1 MWAGKAESSG
11 SMATKK
17 SATKKTAAKTAKPAA
32 RAKPAD
38 SKSAS
43 KAKPAKAAKP
53 AKVSAKPKPEPR
65 AESKPAPKVVATE
78 KAAPAP
84 KARKSESPRRLVAAQ
99 YGPDDIRTPSRAS
112 VAAEVA
118 LDEGP
123 AKPQKPAVD
132 AEWMATIR
140 DAMVQQRHELLSVV
154 SSTQAQMA
162 EKAGDLP
169 DVSDRASEGFE
180 DELAVGLIAIEAA
193 KLDDIEAAIKRID
206 DGSYGLC
213 LDCGKAIPRKRLEVL
228 PFARRCLACAGES
241 ERRVR
246 EVDEIEVEDDSD

>member
-1 MWAGKAESSG
+1 MAESSG

-17 SATKKTAAKTAKPAA
+17 PTKKKAPAAKAAKPAA
-32 RAKPAD
+32 RAK
-38 SKSAS
+38 SAES
-43 KAKPAKAAKP
+43 KAAAKPKP
-53 AKVSAKPKPEPR
+53 AKVAKP
-65 AESKPAPKVVATE
+65 SKPAARLKSETRTEPKPVAATKAVAVE
-78 KAAPAP
+78 KPVPAP
-84 KARKSESPRRLVAAQ
+84 KAPRKTESPRGVAMAQ
-99 YGPDDIRTPSRAS
+99 YGPEDMRPASRGSAAAQ
-112 VAAEVA
+112 VAVE
-118 LDEGP
+118 ETP

-193 KLDDIEAAIKRID
+193 KLDDIEAAIQRID

-213 LDCGKAIPRKRLEVL
+213 VDCGKAIPRKRLEVL

-241 ERRVR
+241 ERRIR
-246 EVDEIEVEDDSD
+246 AVDEAEVEEDID

>member
-1 MWAGKAESSG
+1 MAESSG

-17 SATKKTAAKTAKPAA
+17 PTKKKTPTAKAVKPAA
-32 RAKPAD
+32 RAK
-38 SKSAS
+38 SAE
-43 KAKPAKAAKP
+43 PKAATRPKP
-53 AKVSAKPKPEPR
+53 AKVVKP
-65 AESKPAPKVVATE
+65 SKPAARSKPETRIEPKPVAATKAVAVE
-78 KAAPAP
+78 KPAPAP
-84 KARKSESPRRLVAAQ
+84 KAPRKTESRRVAVAQ
-99 YGPDDIRTPSRAS
+99 YGPEDLRPASRESAAAG
-112 VAAEVA
+112 VAV
-118 LDEGP
+118 EGTP

-140 DAMVQQRHELLSVV
+140 EAMVQQRHELLSVV

-213 LDCGKAIPRKRLEVL
+213 IDCGKAIPRKRLEVL

-246 EVDEIEVEDDSD
+246 EMEEIEDEDDND

>member
-1 MWAGKAESSG
+1 
-11 SMATKK
+11 MATKK
-17 SATKKTAAKTAKPAA
+17 STTKKAAAAKPAKSVA
-32 RAKPAD
+32 RAKPAE

-43 KAKPAKAAKP
+43 KAKPAKVAKP
-53 AKVSAKPKPEPR
+53 AKAAAKPKPEPR
-65 AESKPAPKVVATE
+65 AEPKPVAKIAAAE
-78 KAAPAP
+78 KPAPAP
-84 KARKSESPRRLVAAQ
+84 KTARKSEPSRRIAASQ
-99 YGPDDIRTPSRAS
+99 YGPEDMHAPARAS
-112 VAAEVA
+112 VATDVA
-118 LDEGP
+118 MEESP

-246 EVDEIEVEDDSD
+246 EVDEIEVEDDND

>member
-1 MWAGKAESSG
+1 
-11 SMATKK
+11 MATKK
-17 SATKKTAAKTAKPAA
+17 TTTKKAPAAKAAKPAA
-32 RAKPAD
+32 RAKSAD
-38 SKSAS
+38 TKTAA
-43 KAKPAKAAKP
+43 KAKPAKVLKP
-53 AKVSAKPKPEPR
+53 SKLANKPKPEPR
-65 AESKPAPKVVATE
+65 AEQKPATSTKVVAVE
-78 KAAPAP
+78 KQAAAP
-84 KARKSESPRRLVAAQ
+84 KAPRKSEPPRRIAAAQ
-99 YGPDDIRTPSRAS
+99 YGPEEMRSAARAPVATDVVVDDS
-112 VAAEVA
+112 
-118 LDEGP
+118 P
-123 AKPQKPAVD
+123 AKPQKPVVD

-193 KLDDIEAAIKRID
+193 KLDDIEAAIQRID

-213 LDCGKAIPRKRLEVL
+213 VDCGKAIPRKRLEVL

-246 EVDEIEVEDDSD
+246 AVDESEVEEDID

>member
-1 MWAGKAESSG
+1 
-11 SMATKK
+11 MATKK
-17 SATKKTAAKTAKPAA
+17 PTKKKTPTAKAVKPAA
-32 RAKPAD
+32 RAK
-38 SKSAS
+38 SAEP
-43 KAKPAKAAKP
+43 KAAARPKLAKVAKP
-53 AKVSAKPKPEPR
+53 
-65 AESKPAPKVVATE
+65 SKPAIRSKPETRSEPKPVAATKAVAVE
-78 KAAPAP
+78 KPAPAP
-84 KARKSESPRRLVAAQ
+84 KAPRKTESPRRVAMAQ
-99 YGPDDIRTPSRAS
+99 YGPEDLRPASRESIAAG
-112 VAAEVA
+112 VAV
-118 LDEGP
+118 EGTP

-140 DAMVQQRHELLSVV
+140 EAMVQQRHELLSVV

-213 LDCGKAIPRKRLEVL
+213 IDCGKAIPRKRLEVL

-246 EVDEIEVEDDSD
+246 EMEEIEDEDDND

>member
-1 MWAGKAESSG
+1 
-11 SMATKK
+11 MATKK
-17 SATKKTAAKTAKPAA
+17 STTRKAPASKSAKPAA
-32 RAKPAD
+32 RAKSAD
-38 SKSAS
+38 TKSA
-43 KAKPAKAAKP
+43 ARAKP
-53 AKVSAKPKPEPR
+53 AKVSKPSKQASKPKPEPR
-65 AESKPAPKVVATE
+65 AEPKPATPTKVVAVE
-78 KAAPAP
+78 KQAAAP
-84 KARKSESPRRLVAAQ
+84 KAPRKSEPPRRIAAAQ
-99 YGPDDIRTPSRAS
+99 YGPEDLRTLARAS
-112 VAAEVA
+112 IATDVAV
-118 LDEGP
+118 DESP

-193 KLDDIEAAIKRID
+193 KLDDIEAAIQRID

-213 LDCGKAIPRKRLEVL
+213 VDCGKAIPRKRLEVL
-228 PFARRCLACAGES
+228 PFARRCLTCAGES
-241 ERRVR
+241 ERRVKA
-246 EVDEIEVEDDSD
+246 VDESEVEEDID